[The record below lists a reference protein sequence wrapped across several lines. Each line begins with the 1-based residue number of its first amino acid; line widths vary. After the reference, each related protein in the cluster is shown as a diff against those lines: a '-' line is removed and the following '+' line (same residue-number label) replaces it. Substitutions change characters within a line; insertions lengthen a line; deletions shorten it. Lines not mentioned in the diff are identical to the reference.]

1 MPDVRSVADGEDRDT
16 ARLVVD
22 AVGDPVG
29 AELTPRRGRG
39 LQAVPRRCDTWHA
52 VCVTTAAAPRP
63 RLPVFHALLPYQR
76 AWMPR
81 DVVAGL
87 VLSALLVPQG
97 MAYAEL
103 AGLPPVTGLY
113 TSVLCLI
120 GYAVFGASKILVLGP
135 DSSLGPMIAATV
147 LPLAMAG
154 GDPARAVV
162 LASMLSLLTGAIMIA
177 AGLWKAGFIA
187 ELLSKPTMLGYM
199 NGLAVTIIAGQLDK
213 LLGFSV
219 ESDNFMGDIT
229 GFVRGVVEG
238 AVVPAAAAVGL
249 ASLAIILAVKRWLS
263 RVPGVLVAVLFAI
276 IVSAAVGLAD
286 QGVKVVG
293 VLPQGFPSFTWPSVG
308 LHDVAILMAGALSIS
323 LVALTDTISTASSF
337 AARRGDSVDGDKEM
351 IGIGAANVAA
361 GLFQGFPVST
371 SGSRTA
377 VAEQSGAKSQLTG
390 LVGAGVITLM
400 LIALPGLMK
409 DLPQPTLGAVVIA
422 AAISL
427 ADVPA
432 SRRLWHQ
439 RKTDFAVMMTAFLG
453 VMLLGVLPGI
463 VIAVVMSIAN
473 VFRRLWWPYHAVL
486 GRLDDLPGYHDLERY
501 DEESLNYLPGCTIMR
516 FDAPLIFANANT
528 FSRFVLSH
536 SDAMADMRPAW
547 IVVAAESISDAD
559 TTACDML
566 EDLDATLEARGHR
579 LIIAEMKGRVKEKLG
594 QYGLFEQLTEDQFF
608 PTVTSAT
615 KAYRHLTGVDW
626 TPLR

>member
-1 MPDVRSVADGEDRDT
+1 MIN
-16 ARLVVD
+16 
-22 AVGDPVG
+22 
-29 AELTPRRGRG
+29 
-39 LQAVPRRCDTWHA
+39 
-52 VCVTTAAAPRP
+52 AAAPARH
-63 RLPVFHALLPYQR
+63 LPFLQALLPYR
-76 AWMPR
+76 PSWLPH
-81 DVVAGL
+81 DLVAGL

-120 GYAVFGASKILVLGP
+120 GYAIFGASRILVLGP

-147 LPLAMAG
+147 LPLAMAD
-154 GDPARAVV
+154 GDPAQAVA

-199 NGLAVTIIAGQLDK
+199 NGLAVTIIAGQVDK

-219 ESDNFMGDIT
+219 ESDDFIGDVT
-229 GFVRGVVEG
+229 GFISGVASGE
-238 AVVPAAAAVGL
+238 ALPAAAAIGS
-249 ASLAIILAVKRWLS
+249 ASLLIILALKRWLPKI
-263 RVPGVLVAVLFAI
+263 PGVLVAVIFAI
-276 IVSAAVGLAD
+276 AVTAAMGLAAD
-286 QGVKVVG
+286 GVKVVG
-293 VLPQGFPSFTWPSVG
+293 VLPQGFPALTWPAVG
-308 LHDVAILMAGALSIS
+308 LSDVLLLAAGALSIS
-323 LVALTDTISTASSF
+323 LVALADTLSTASSF
-337 AARRGDSVDGDKEM
+337 AARRGETVDGDKEM

-377 VAEQSGAKSQLTG
+377 VADQAGAKSQLTG

-400 LIALPGLMK
+400 LVALPGLMK

-422 AAISL
+422 AAFSL
-427 ADVPA
+427 ADLRA

-439 RKTDFAVMMTAFLG
+439 RKTDFLVMLTAFLG
-453 VMLLGVLPGI
+453 VILLGVLPGI
-463 VIAVVMSIAN
+463 VVAVAISIAN

-486 GRLDDLPGYHDLERY
+486 GRLDDTPGYHDLERY
-501 DEESLNYLPGCTIMR
+501 DESALNRLPGCTIVR

-528 FSRFVLSH
+528 FARFVLEQ
-536 SDAMADMRPAW
+536 SDAMVATRPAW
-547 IVVAAESISDAD
+547 IVIAAESISDAD

-566 EDLDATLEARGHR
+566 QELDATLEARGHR

-594 QYGLFEQLTEDQFF
+594 QYGLFEQLTEDQFYL
-608 PTVTSAT
+608 TVTSAT
-615 KAYRHLTGVDW
+615 KAYRRLTGAEW
-626 TPLR
+626 TPLD

>member
-1 MPDVRSVADGEDRDT
+1 M
-16 ARLVVD
+16 
-22 AVGDPVG
+22 
-29 AELTPRRGRG
+29 
-39 LQAVPRRCDTWHA
+39 
-52 VCVTTAAAPRP
+52 
-63 RLPVFHALLPYQR
+63 
-76 AWMPR
+76 
-81 DVVAGL
+81 AGL

-103 AGLPPVTGLY
+103 AGLPAVTGLY

-120 GYAVFGASKILVLGP
+120 GYAVFGASRILVLGP
-135 DSSLGPMIAATV
+135 DSSLGPMIAATI
-147 LPLAMAG
+147 LPLAMAD
-154 GDPARAVV
+154 GDPAKAVA

-199 NGLAVTIIAGQLDK
+199 NGLAVTIIVGQLDK

-219 ESDNFMGDIT
+219 ESDDFLGDVT
-229 GFVRGVVEG
+229 GFISGVTSGE
-238 AVVPAAAAVGL
+238 VVPAAAAIGF
-249 ASLAIILAVKRWLS
+249 ASLLIILALKRWLPKI
-263 RVPGVLVAVLFAI
+263 PGVLVAVIFAI
-276 IVSAAVGLAD
+276 AVTAAMGLAD
-286 QGVKVVG
+286 EGVKVVG
-293 VLPQGFPSFTWPSVG
+293 VLPQGFPAFTWPAVG
-308 LHDVAILMAGALSIS
+308 LSDVLLLVAGALSIS

-337 AARRGDSVDGDKEM
+337 AARRGETVDGDKEM

-377 VAEQSGAKSQLTG
+377 VADQAGAKSQLTG

-422 AAISL
+422 AALSL

-439 RKTDFAVMMTAFLG
+439 RKTDFLVMMTAFLG

-463 VIAVVMSIAN
+463 AIAVAMSIAN

-486 GRLDDLPGYHDLERY
+486 GRLDDTPGYHDLERY
-501 DEESLNYLPGCTIMR
+501 DEDALNRLPGCTIVR

-528 FSRFVLSH
+528 FSRFILEQ
-536 SDAMADMRPAW
+536 SDAMAATRPAW

-566 EDLDATLEARGHR
+566 QELDATLEARGHR

-594 QYGLFEQLTEDQFF
+594 QFGLFAQLTEDQFY

-615 KAYRHLTGVDW
+615 KAYRRLTGADW
-626 TPLR
+626 TPLE